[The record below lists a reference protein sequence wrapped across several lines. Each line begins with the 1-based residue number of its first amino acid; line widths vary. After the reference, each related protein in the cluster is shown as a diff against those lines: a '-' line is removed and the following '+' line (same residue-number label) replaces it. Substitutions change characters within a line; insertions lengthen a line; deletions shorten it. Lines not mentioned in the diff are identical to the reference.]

1 MENILHFFRGLGG
14 LIVLLVVGYIVGFA
28 LFTMKAEDVLHNLI
42 WKLVLAFILLGIIV
56 GIIGIIIELSN
67 I

>member
-1 MENILHFFRGLGG
+1 M
-14 LIVLLVVGYIVGFA
+14 LLVVGYIVGVA
-28 LFTMKAEDVLHNLI
+28 LFTMKAEDPFHNLI
-42 WKLVLAFILLGIIV
+42 WKLVLAFIFLGIIA